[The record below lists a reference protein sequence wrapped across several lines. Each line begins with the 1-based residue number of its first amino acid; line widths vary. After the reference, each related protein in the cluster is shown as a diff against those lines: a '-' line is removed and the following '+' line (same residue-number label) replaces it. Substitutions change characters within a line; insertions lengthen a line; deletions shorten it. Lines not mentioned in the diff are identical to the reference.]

1 MLTSLFLLQEKPL
14 INHGNNGGGERE
26 KRVSLN
32 LSSVSAPPEK
42 KVLVDVINENSK
54 PQKVIENQ
62 ELFVVKGTG
71 KGEAQVV

>member
-1 MLTSLFLLQEKPL
+1 MLTSLLLQEKPL

-32 LSSVSAPPEK
+32 LSSVSAPPPEK

-54 PQKVIENQ
+54 PQKV
-62 ELFVVKGTG
+62 T
-71 KGEAQVV
+71 